1 MTNLFIVGNTVY
13 TVHNSISK
21 SELQVDKANPAF
33 PRPAAFWWFGCKG
46 SAKGR
51 TKRQALLSFNSA
63 ILAKHSTSS
72 FISKR
77 GVGYNKGVGL
87 VSDRSDVPIPKGS
100 DDDPGERKNGGGI
113 IGRSFSDWWKI
124 FAKPFRGISVFQD

>member
-1 MTNLFIVGNTVY
+1 M
-13 TVHNSISK
+13 
-21 SELQVDKANPAF
+21 DKANPAF

-63 ILAKHSTSS
+63 CLAKHSR
-72 FISKR
+72 FSKR
-77 GVGYNKGVGL
+77 GVGDKGVGL

-113 IGRSFSDWWKI
+113 GRSFSDWWKF
-124 FAKPFRGISVFQD
+124 FAKPFRGIVFQD